1 MCNQTKPEQKC
12 RGRPQNKKTETLVLD
27 KLNATNSPPTINSF
41 ANTAVFSV
49 RNVELIYP
57 NSPSS
62 STHQHHPKQKR
73 SRRPRRRSNDATISP
88 PPTNTITNDDVSSVR
103 NVEIIF
109 PNSAPSASHQRDP
122 KRKRSQRFN
131 TRLND
136 TTTTAALRNLELV
149 NPNSSPSSTHQ
160 HCPKQKRHQPSKTRL
175 NVATTTTARNV
186 DLVTPNSL
194 APSSHQHHP
203 KLEHGQRSKTRLN
216 DTATTIMRN
225 VELVN
230 PNSRPFSSHQHH
242 LKQKCSQRS
251 IKRSAETTTT
261 TPRIPELIKRNSAL
275 CSSHQQHPKQ
285 DRSRRSKT
293 LSDETT
299 TTVDLINCKFST
311 SSFHRPHPKKKRS
324 RRSRTRLDDTTTT
337 ALRNVELVNPNS
349 PASSSHQRHLKQ
361 NRIWGSKTRLY
372 DIPILDNTVSAPIT
386 NTITNDVFTGRNV
399 ELINPSSHASSS
411 QRRSRLKQKCSRQS
425 TRRLADTSTTISCAP
440 TTTTTTTTKGVVFSV
455 RNVELISAISPA
467 SSSHQRR
474 RSLPRLPIRTSKSD
488 RKRLPV
494 AVSPTI
500 DSFMLIKAFSRV
512 ARLVLN
518 LDAVV
523 KVFCVHT
530 HPNFSMPWQM
540 KRQFSSISSGVV
552 IEGRRVLTCAHSV
565 ENYTHVNLLKR
576 DSDTKY
582 VATVLA
588 IGSQCDIGEA
598 LLTVDDD
605 EFWEGVS
612 PVEFGDLPALQDA
625 VTVVGYPIGGDTI
638 SVTSGVV
645 SRIEI
650 LSYVHGSTELLGLQ
664 IDAAINSGNSGGPA
678 FNDKGNCVGIAFQS
692 LKHEDVENIGYVI
705 PTPVIMHFI
714 QDYEKHGTYTGFPIL
729 GVEWQKMENPDLR
742 LSMGMKP
749 DQKGVRI
756 RRIDPTA
763 PEFKV
768 LKPSDI
774 ILSFDGVDIANDG
787 TVPFR
792 HGERIGFSYLVSQ
805 KYTGDNAAIEV
816 LRNSETLKFNVKL
829 GTHRRLIPAHNKG
842 RPPSYYIVAGFVF
855 TTVSVPYLRS
865 EYGKDY
871 EYEAPVKLLDKLLH
885 EMPQSPE
892 EQIVV
897 VSQVLVAD
905 INIGYEDIV
914 NTQVHAFNGKP
925 VKNLK
930 SLAHMV
936 DNCDDEYLKFDLE
949 YQQIVVL
956 RTKNAKAATLDI
968 LSTHCIPSAMSD
980 DLKT

>member
-1 MCNQTKPEQKC
+1 MCDQTKPERKC
-12 RGRPQNKKTETLVLD
+12 RGRLQNKKTETLVLD

-41 ANTAVFSV
+41 ANTVVFSV

-62 STHQHHPKQKR
+62 SSHQHHLKQKR
-73 SRRPRRRSNDATISP
+73 SRRPKGRSNDTTISP
-88 PPTNTITNDDVSSVR
+88 PPTNTITNDDESSVR

-109 PNSAPSASHQRDP
+109 PNSAPSSSHQRDP
-122 KRKRSQRFN
+122 KRKRSQCFK
-131 TRLND
+131 TRSDD
-136 TTTTAALRNLELV
+136 TITTAPLRNLELV
-149 NPNSSPSSTHQ
+149 NPNPSPSSSDQ
-160 HCPKQKRHQPSKTRL
+160 NCPKQKRRQPSKTRL
-175 NVATTTTARNV
+175 NEATTTTARNV
-186 DLVTPNSL
+186 DLVTPNS
-194 APSSHQHHP
+194 PPYSSHQLHP
-203 KLEHGQRSKTRLN
+203 KRERGQRSKTRSN
-216 DTATTIMRN
+216 DTNTTIVRN

-230 PNSRPFSSHQHH
+230 PNARPFSSHQHH
-242 LKQKCSQRS
+242 LKQKSSQCSK
-251 IKRSAETTTT
+251 KRSAQTTTT
-261 TPRIPELIKRNSAL
+261 TARSPELIKRNSPL

-285 DRSRRSKT
+285 ESSRRSKT
-293 LSDETT
+293 RSGDTT
-299 TTVDLINCKFST
+299 TTMDPVNGKSPP

-337 ALRNVELVNPNS
+337 ALRNVELINPNS
-349 PASSSHQRHLKQ
+349 PPSSSHQHHLKQ
-361 NRIWGSKTRLY
+361 NRIWGSRTRL
-372 DIPILDNTVSAPIT
+372 DDTTILDNTVSAPLT
-386 NTITNDVFTGRNV
+386 NTITNDIFSGRNV
-399 ELINPSSHASSS
+399 ELINPSSPASSS
-411 QRRSRLKQKCSRQS
+411 QQRSRLKQKCSQRS
-425 TRRLADTSTTISCAP
+425 RTRLADTSTTISPAP
-440 TTTTTTTTKGVVFSV
+440 TTTNKGVIFSV

-500 DSFMLIKAFSRV
+500 GNFLLIKAFSRV
-512 ARLVLN
+512 ARVVSD

-540 KRQFSSISSGVV
+540 KRQYSSISSGVV
-552 IEGRRVLTCAHSV
+552 IEGRRVLTFAHSV
-565 ENYTHVNLLKR
+565 ENCTHVNLLKR
-576 DSDTKY
+576 GSHTKY

-588 IGSQCDIGEA
+588 IGSQCDTA

-936 DNCDDEYLKFDLE
+936 ENCDDEYLKFDLE